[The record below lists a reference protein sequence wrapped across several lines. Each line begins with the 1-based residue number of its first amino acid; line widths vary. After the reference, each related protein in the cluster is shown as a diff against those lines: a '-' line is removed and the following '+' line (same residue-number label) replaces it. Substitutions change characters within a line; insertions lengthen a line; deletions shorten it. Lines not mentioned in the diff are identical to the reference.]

1 VEVGSSPAD
10 TRVIPDQHCA
20 ETERKI
26 EVVLKLMVEESH
38 KPASYFLSRNLKVL
52 DER

>member
-10 TRVIPDQHCA
+10 TRMIADQHCA
-20 ETERKI
+20 ETERNI
-26 EVVLKLMVEESH
+26 EVVLRLMVEQSH